1 MPSNYSHRYQ
11 KTLDLFCSIEY
22 DAGWKQWCLHKVQSS
37 KSKKPSSK
45 TVYMSKHN
53 QAILIVNGSEVLC
66 LRTVFLDNDFAS
78 RAGVDF
84 SWTEKEIKT

>member
-1 MPSNYSHRYQ
+1 MPPNHLHRYQ

-22 DAGWKQWCLHKVQSS
+22 HVGWKQWCLHKMQSS
-37 KSKKPSSK
+37 KQKKNSE
-45 TVYMSKHN
+45 TVYMSKRN
-53 QAILIVNGSEVLC
+53 QAILIINGSEVLC

-84 SWTEKEIKT
+84 S